1 MGTVTL
7 WEAADFSPDDEHSD
21 SFQEWKTVYAE
32 RESALDMLTATVDP
46 ILPTDR
52 PLIVRSVI
60 GGNGTIR
67 ERYGTAGS
75 LRDVIDGLDRDGTIR
90 RVWDEHGSLNLT
102 GITADGGFLVTIR
115 IPTDTGALMIGR
127 ADREPYD
134 RPVLRRVWNDPEL
147 SVSPHI
153 CDRLECWD
161 GI

>member
-7 WEAADFSPDDEHSD
+7 WDAADHSPDDGHAYRGER
-21 SFQEWKTVYAE
+21 KTAYVD
-32 RESALDMLTATVDP
+32 RESALDMLTATIDP

-67 ERYGTAGS
+67 ERYETAGS
-75 LRDVIDGLDRDGTIR
+75 LRDVIDGLQRDGSIR
-90 RVWDEHGSLNLT
+90 RIWDEHGSLNLT
-102 GITADGGFLVTIR
+102 GIVADGGFLITIR
-115 IPTDTGALMIGR
+115 IPTDTGARMIAR

-134 RPVLRRVWNDPEL
+134 RPMLRRVWNDPEL
-147 SVSPHI
+147 SVGPHI